1 MKILRIKADG
11 SHQEAFENP
20 AEIFL
25 IFVPL
30 PRASYEGERKSKL
43 PVTFT
48 KFGNTGNG
56 GTLVFEW
63 PAPLWTDRT
72 HFKLQTAQGEL
83 LLLLSFS
90 FS

>member
-1 MKILRIKADG
+1 MEIIRIKADG

-25 IFVPL
+25 IFVTL
-30 PRASYEGERKSKL
+30 PRASYEGERKGKL

-48 KFGNTGNG
+48 KFGNSGND

-63 PAPLWTDRT
+63 PAPVGTDRT
-72 HFKLQTAQGEL
+72 YFKLQTVQGEL
-83 LLLLSFS
+83 LLLLSFP

>member
-11 SHQEAFENP
+11 RHRETFENP
-20 AEIFL
+20 AEIFH
-25 IFVPL
+25 IFVTL

-83 LLLLSFS
+83 LLLLSFP

>member
-11 SHQEAFENP
+11 RHRETFENP
-20 AEIFL
+20 AEIFH
-25 IFVPL
+25 IFVTL

-48 KFGNTGNG
+48 KFGNSGNG
-56 GTLVFEW
+56 GMLVFEW
-63 PAPLWTDRT
+63 PAPLGTDLT

-83 LLLLSFS
+83 LLLLSFP

>member
-30 PRASYEGERKSKL
+30 PRASYEGNEKVSCR
-43 PVTFT
+43 
-48 KFGNTGNG
+48 
-56 GTLVFEW
+56 
-63 PAPLWTDRT
+63 
-72 HFKLQTAQGEL
+72 
-83 LLLLSFS
+83 
-90 FS
+90 